1 MHKKAIYPMPINC
14 LADRVSKH
22 RSPGNIRQHQPEPEV
37 DCLNQH
43 LTGETGFTWP
53 PHTWFLSCSVQVHN

>member
-1 MHKKAIYPMPINC
+1 MPINC

-22 RSPGNIRQHQPEPEV
+22 RSPADIRQHQPEPEV

-43 LTGETGFTWP
+43 LTGETGLGWP
-53 PHTWFLSCSVQVHN
+53 PHTWFISCSV